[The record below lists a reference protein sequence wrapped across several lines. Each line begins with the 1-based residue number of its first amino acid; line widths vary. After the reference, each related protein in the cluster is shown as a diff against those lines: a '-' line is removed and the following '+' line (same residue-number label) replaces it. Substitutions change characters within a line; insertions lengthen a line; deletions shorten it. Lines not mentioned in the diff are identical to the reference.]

1 MWLRRYF
8 VNALV
13 EYSKENHRQKVFGD
27 LLIMKTVLVS
37 APYILPEMARFRLVL
52 ETFDLDL
59 IIAEVN
65 ERLSEEEILAHAG
78 SFDGTICGD
87 DRYSRRVIEACTPR
101 LRVISKWGTGIDS
114 IDRVAA
120 NDLGVMVGNTSNAFS
135 VPVSESVLG
144 YMLAFARQIPWLD
157 DQMKAGH
164 WEKLN
169 GKTLS
174 ECTLGV
180 IGVGNVGKAVIH
192 RAHRF
197 GMKLLGNDIVEIAP
211 EFLKKYEVEM
221 TDLESLL
228 ARADFISVNC
238 TLNPT
243 SKHLI
248 NAERL
253 TLCQPGAV
261 LINTAR
267 GPVVDQ
273 PALVASLQ
281 KGQLR
286 GAAMDVFEEEPLPT
300 DSPLLSMDQVLLA
313 PHNANSSPEFWERVH
328 WNTIKNLLIGLDI
341 QIDPLERLEE
351 QYSA

>member
-1 MWLRRYF
+1 
-8 VNALV
+8 
-13 EYSKENHRQKVFGD
+13 
-27 LLIMKTVLVS
+27 MKTVLVS
-37 APYILPEMARFRLVL
+37 APYILPEMGRFRPVL
-52 ETFDLDL
+52 EALNLQL
-59 IIAEVN
+59 IIADVN
-65 ERLSEEEILAHAG
+65 ERLSEEEILSSAG

-114 IDRVAA
+114 IDQVAA
-120 NDLGVMVGNTSNAFS
+120 NDLGVMVGNTPNAFS

-144 YMLAFARQIPWLD
+144 YMLAFTRQIPWLD

-192 RAHRF
+192 RARMF

-253 TLCQPGAV
+253 AFCKPEAV

-273 PALVASLQ
+273 PALSV
-281 KGQLR
+281 
-286 GAAMDVFEEEPLPT
+286 
-300 DSPLLSMDQVLLA
+300 
-313 PHNANSSPEFWERVH
+313 
-328 WNTIKNLLIGLDI
+328 
-341 QIDPLERLEE
+341 
-351 QYSA
+351 